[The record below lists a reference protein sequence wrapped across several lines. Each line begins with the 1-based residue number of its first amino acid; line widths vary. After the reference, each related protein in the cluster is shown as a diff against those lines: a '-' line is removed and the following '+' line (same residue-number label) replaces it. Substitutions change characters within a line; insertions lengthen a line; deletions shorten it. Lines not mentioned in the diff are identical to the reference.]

1 MSLDEPEHKRVLV
14 VEDNPRLRAT
24 VRELLHWEGYQV
36 DEAAHGL
43 EALAVAADTRPD
55 VIVTDLQMP
64 VMDGATFIQQCR
76 ELPGLDGIP
85 IVVMSA
91 EAAPD
96 TALARLPAGQVR
108 VYLEKPFSLEEL
120 TTAIEKSSAAT
131 LSTR

>member
-1 MSLDEPEHKRVLV
+1 MSLDEPDHKRVLV

-24 VRELLHWEGYQV
+24 VRELLRWEGYQV

-43 EALAVAADTRPD
+43 EALAMAADARPD

-76 ELPGLDGIP
+76 ELPELDGVP

-91 EAAPD
+91 EAVPE
-96 TALARLPAGQVR
+96 TALASLRTGQVR
-108 VYLEKPFSLEEL
+108 AYLEKPFSLEEL
-120 TTAIEKSSAAT
+120 MTAIEKSSAAT
-131 LSTR
+131 LSAR